1 MDMAGALVLAT
12 SVMGLGAITFSAL
25 SLAFQRSHSRKSV
38 RPFCNVLQRESE
50 NEMHISIQ
58 NAGMGPMRILKIV
71 LLEHE
76 GDSIQDGIPLE
87 EAFSAEA
94 ASGVILHRLD
104 GLCWRRCRRSIC
116 SGIQSS
122 PQARERQAGSQAVC
136 SGDILPLP
144 TWTSTTML
152 TRRKKRCFF
161 RNRSKAGDIR
171 FANRLIARRT
181 KPNAKGC
188 LRKKKLSRQPILFG
202 SIVDCFTDSAAWVSP
217 GRRSAYSAGLCAPCA
232 ADAAA

>member
-87 EAFSAEA
+87 EAFSAEV

-104 GLCWRRCRRSIC
+104 GFVLAPLQEVELFRYTVNSASERAASRIT
-116 SGIQSS
+116 SS
-122 PQARERQAGSQAVC
+122 
-136 SGDILPLP
+136 
-144 TWTSTTML
+144 
-152 TRRKKRCFF
+152 
-161 RNRSKAGDIR
+161 
-171 FANRLIARRT
+171 
-181 KPNAKGC
+181 
-188 LRKKKLSRQPILFG
+188 LFG
-202 SIVDCFTDSAAWVSP
+202 RYLAVTYLDIYDD
-217 GRRSAYSAGLCAPCA
+217 AYEKKEALLLPESF
-232 ADAAA
+232 

>member
-58 NAGMGPMRILKIV
+58 NAGMGPMRIQKIV

-76 GDSIQDGIPLE
+76 GDSSQSGVPLE

-94 ASGVILHRLD
+94 ARGVILHRLD
-104 GLCWRRCRRSIC
+104 GFVLAPLQEVEVLRIAYRAS
-116 SGIQSS
+116 SEEAAGGITSS
-122 PQARERQAGSQAVC
+122 
-136 SGDILPLP
+136 
-144 TWTSTTML
+144 
-152 TRRKKRCFF
+152 
-161 RNRSKAGDIR
+161 
-171 FANRLIARRT
+171 
-181 KPNAKGC
+181 
-188 LRKKKLSRQPILFG
+188 LFG
-202 SIVDCFTDSAAWVSP
+202 RYLGVTYLDIYDD
-217 GRRSAYSAGLCAPCA
+217 AYEKKEALLVPESF
-232 ADAAA
+232 

>member
-58 NAGMGPMRILKIV
+58 NAGMGPMRISKIV

-104 GLCWRRCRRSIC
+104 GFVLAPLQEVEVLRCAVCTSGGGAE
-116 SGIQSS
+116 SGIPSDL
-122 PQARERQAGSQAVC
+122 AGRFLGVTYL
-136 SGDILPLP
+136 DIYDDAYEKKEPLLPE
-144 TWTSTTML
+144 S
-152 TRRKKRCFF
+152 F
-161 RNRSKAGDIR
+161 
-171 FANRLIARRT
+171 
-181 KPNAKGC
+181 
-188 LRKKKLSRQPILFG
+188 
-202 SIVDCFTDSAAWVSP
+202 
-217 GRRSAYSAGLCAPCA
+217 
-232 ADAAA
+232 